1 MVAVAD
7 HQPMTV
13 LVELVS
19 MCLDVGGD
27 LGLQRR
33 GQHLPGTVAH
43 DLIEQKRATGPVGLV
58 GGGLLVDY
66 LEHGR
71 TFPNQRA
78 NAGS

>member
-1 MVAVAD
+1 VVSVAD
-7 HQPMTV
+7 HQPAPPF
-13 LVELVS
+13 VELVAV
-19 MCLDVGGD
+19 LVDVGGD

-33 GQHLPGTVAH
+33 GQHLPRPVAH
-43 DLIEQKRATGPVGLV
+43 DLIKQRRASDRAVLVGLR
-58 GGGLLVDY
+58 LLVDY